1 MHEVLHVAVLGFT
14 ILGAATLALLV
25 LWPALFDSPMPSAA
39 RGVAAA
45 SVVVAGVLFLV
56 EWRVVH

>member
-14 ILGAATLALLV
+14 ILGAASLALLV

-39 RGVAAA
+39 RGAAA
-45 SVVVAGVLFLV
+45 AAVLVAGVLFLL